1 MHTFPLLTAECC
13 AMIVTEVE
21 HYSGSGLPVSR
32 PNSMNKYGL
41 VLNEIGMEATFD
53 ALQACCLRKIGSLLF
68 PVEGG
73 SLDRHHSFIV
83 QYAAGKD
90 LGLDMHVDNS
100 DVTFNVC
107 LGRKFRGAGLTFCGY
122 MGDPHH
128 LHRSHARSERHQ
140 QHSSNSC
147 SQTLPSQTITPSL
160 DQPPISS
167 SSPNAFMPSL
177 GNRRKL

>member
-1 MHTFPLLTAECC
+1 M
-13 AMIVTEVE
+13 
-21 HYSGSGLPVSR
+21 
-32 PNSMNKYGL
+32 NSYGL

-68 PVEGG
+68 PVEGL
-73 SLDRHHSFIV
+73 LDRHHSFIV

-128 LHRSHARSERHQ
+128 RHRSHVYHHGWAAA
-140 QHSSNSC
+140 SSTSAAAA
-147 SQTLPSQTITPSL
+147 TAPTT
-160 DQPPISS
+160 
-167 SSPNAFMPSL
+167 SPTAS
-177 GNRRKL
+177 GST